1 MPDMCYHLISRV
13 ANRAFY
19 FNEEESTRF
28 VERMWRVAYFSCVE
42 ILSYC
47 ITERGRRGR
56 RVLR

>member
-19 FNEEESTRF
+19 FNEEVSTRF
-28 VERMWRVAYFSCVE
+28 VERMWRVAYFSCVD

-47 ITERGRRGR
+47 ITERGRR
-56 RVLR
+56 VLR